1 MSSVASTFAIPRHQ
15 NALVVAGPGQ
25 LSLRQDGPMP
35 HVAPDMALVR
45 TVAVAINPVDAKM
58 LDYSPAIGAIHGY
71 DFAGVIVALG
81 SDAPHHLS
89 IGDRVAGAVH
99 GNNSLEPRVGAF
111 AQYVGAIA
119 ELLFKIPDTMTFE
132 EASTLGI
139 GFATA
144 GLALFR
150 ELEIPVSVEDLI
162 DRAGPNGPT
171 VADSDVPPNAVWV
184 LVSGGS
190 TATGTRAIQL
200 LKLAGLRPIATCSPS
215 NFALVLGFGAEKA
228 FDYRSPDCAKEI
240 RAYTRNGLAY
250 VLDCVSESDSAQLC
264 YGAIGRAGGR
274 YCGLEPVRQAVAAA
288 RPTVRASWLMVLTMF
303 GGRVA
308 LDGEYAREASAADRA
323 LSAKIFAAIQT
334 LLDNGRIKSHPVKV
348 LADSWAGVIQGVD
361 VIRTGA
367 ISGQKLVVRVD

>member
-1 MSSVASTFAIPRHQ
+1 MSSVASTFAIPRRQ

-25 LSLRQDGPMP
+25 LSLHQDGPLP

-58 LDYSPAIGAIHGY
+58 LDYSPEVGAIHGC
-71 DFAGVIVALG
+71 DFAGVVVALG
-81 SDAPHHLS
+81 SDAPRHLS

-99 GNNSLEPRVGAF
+99 RNNSLEPRVGAF
-111 AQYVGAIA
+111 AQYVGATA
-119 ELLFKIPDTMTFE
+119 ELLLKIPDTMTFE
-132 EASTLGI
+132 KASTLGI
-139 GFATA
+139 GLATA

-150 ELEIPVSVEDLI
+150 ELEIPVRIEDLI
-162 DRAGPNGPT
+162 DRAGP
-171 VADSDVPPNAVWV
+171 DSDVTPNAAWV

-215 NFALVLGFGAEKA
+215 NFALVLGFGAEKV
-228 FDYRSPDCAKEI
+228 FNYRSPDCAKEI

-250 VLDCVSESDSAQLC
+250 ALDCVSESDSAQLC

-274 YCGLEPVRQAVAAA
+274 YCGVEPVRQAVAAA
-288 RPTVRASWLMVLTMF
+288 RPTVRASWVMVLTMF

-334 LLDNGRIKSHPVKV
+334 LLDNGRIKSHPVRV
-348 LADSWAGVIQGVD
+348 LADSRAGVIQGVD
-361 VIRTGA
+361 IIRTGA

>member
-1 MSSVASTFAIPRHQ
+1 MSSVTSTFALPQRQ

-25 LSLRQDGPMP
+25 LSLHQDWPLP

-58 LDYSPAIGAIHGY
+58 LDYSPAVGAIHGY
-71 DFAGVIVALG
+71 DFAGVVVALG

-111 AQYVGAIA
+111 AQYVGATA
-119 ELLFKIPDTMTFE
+119 ELLLRIPDTMTFE

-139 GFATA
+139 GLATA

-150 ELEIPVSVEDLI
+150 ELEIPVSIEDLI
-162 DRAGPNGPT
+162 DRAGP
-171 VADSDVPPNAVWV
+171 DSDVTSNAAWV

-215 NFALVLGFGAEKA
+215 NFTLVLEFGAEKA
-228 FDYRSPDCAKEI
+228 FNYRSPDCAKEI

-250 VLDCVSESDSAQLC
+250 ALDCVSESDSAQLC

-274 YCGLEPVRQAVAAA
+274 YCGVEPVRQAVAAT

-308 LDGEYAREASAADRA
+308 LDGEYAREASAVDRT
-323 LSAKIFAAIQT
+323 LSAKIFAATQT
-334 LLDNGRIKSHPVKV
+334 LLDNGRIKSHPIRV

-361 VIRTGA
+361 IIRTGA
-367 ISGQKLVVRVD
+367 VSGQKLVVRVD

>member
-1 MSSVASTFAIPRHQ
+1 MDTTSPGSLSDRLRRPTSS
-15 NALVVAGPGQ
+15 
-25 LSLRQDGPMP
+25 
-35 HVAPDMALVR
+35 
-45 TVAVAINPVDAKM
+45 
-58 LDYSPAIGAIHGY
+58 
-71 DFAGVIVALG
+71 
-81 SDAPHHLS
+81 S

-111 AQYVGAIA
+111 AQYVGATA
-119 ELLFKIPDTMTFE
+119 ELLLKIPDTMTFE
-132 EASTLGI
+132 ESSTLGI
-139 GFATA
+139 GLATA

-150 ELEIPVSVEDLI
+150 ELEIPVSIEDLI
-162 DRAGPNGPT
+162 DRAGP
-171 VADSDVPPNAVWV
+171 DSDVTSNAAWV

-228 FDYRSPDCAKEI
+228 FNYRSPDCAKEI

-250 VLDCVSESDSAQLC
+250 ALDCVSESDSAQLC

-274 YCGLEPVRQAVAAA
+274 YCGVEPVRQAVAAT

-308 LDGEYAREASAADRA
+308 LDGEYAREASAADRT
-323 LSAKIFAAIQT
+323 LSAKIFAATQT
-334 LLDNGRIKSHPVKV
+334 LLDNGRIKSHPIRV

-361 VIRTGA
+361 IIRTGA
-367 ISGQKLVVRVD
+367 VQAVQRVVRAD